1 MSVEKSSHFLKNY
14 VLSGRIVAA
23 ALIIGSLIA
32 APYYSL
38 NNLLLV
44 QAQEPPPSTTTTGEM
59 ADITLG
65 GMSTEGSVEVTV
77 NWTVADIGQPN
88 TFSFMFA
95 DPDGNPISPIYSIE
109 LLQNNQ
115 TVPGTLRQEQ
125 TSPVQEYTF
134 NETGS
139 YTLRIHDVQSERYA
153 AAVISIPLQL
163 PPLGSPP
170 TTTNST
176 SSNTTTTTSDNN
188 SDMQFEEI
196 LGSGLSD
203 DTRGEY

>member
-1 MSVEKSSHFLKNY
+1 LKNY

-44 QAQEPPPSTTTTGEM
+44 QAQAPPPAAA
-59 ADITLG
+59 ADITLEG
-65 GMSTEGSVEVTV
+65 ISTEGSIVVTV
-77 NWTVADIGQPN
+77 NWTPAADIGQPN
-88 TFSFMFA
+88 TFPFIFT
-95 DPDGNPISPIYSIE
+95 DLEGNLISPIYSIE
-109 LLQNNQ
+109 LLKGNNQ

-125 TSPVQEYTF
+125 TSSVQEYTF
-134 NETGS
+134 NQTGS
-139 YTLRIHDVQSERYA
+139 YTLRIHDVQSERYTA
-153 AAVISIPLQL
+153 GVINIPLQV
-163 PPLGSPP
+163 PPPGSPP

-176 SSNTTTTTSDNN
+176 SSNTTTTTTSDNN
-188 SDMQFEEI
+188 PDVQFEEI
-196 LGSGLSD
+196 LGGGLSD

>member
-1 MSVEKSSHFLKNY
+1 MSVENSSHFLKNY
-14 VLSGRIVAA
+14 VLSGMVAA
-23 ALIIGSLIA
+23 ALIGSLIA

-44 QAQEPPPSTTTTGEM
+44 QAQAPPSTTTGEM

-65 GMSTEGSVEVTV
+65 GMSTEGSVAVTV

-88 TFSFMFA
+88 KFSFRFA
-95 DPDGNPISPIYSIE
+95 DPDDNPISPIYSIE

-125 TSPVQEYTF
+125 MSSMQEYTF

-139 YTLRIHDVQSERYA
+139 YTLRIHDMQDRRA
-153 AAVISIPLQL
+153 TDVISIPLQVNATT
-163 PPLGSPP
+163 PGSNP
-170 TTTNST
+170 
-176 SSNTTTTTSDNN
+176 
-188 SDMQFEEI
+188 
-196 LGSGLSD
+196 
-203 DTRGEY
+203 

>member
-14 VLSGRIVAA
+14 VLSGIVAA
-23 ALIIGSLIA
+23 ALIGSLIA
-32 APYYSL
+32 APHYSL

-44 QAQEPPPSTTTTGEM
+44 QAQAPPPAAA
-59 ADITLG
+59 ADITLEG
-65 GMSTEGSVEVTV
+65 ISTEGSIAVTV
-77 NWTVADIGQPN
+77 NWTPAVDIGQPN
-88 TFSFMFA
+88 TFSFIFT
-95 DPDGNPISPIYSIE
+95 DPEGNLISPIYSIE
-109 LLQNNQ
+109 LLKGNNQ

-125 TSPVQEYTF
+125 TSSVQEYTF

-153 AAVISIPLQL
+153 AGVINIPLQV
-163 PPLGSPP
+163 PPPGSPP

-188 SDMQFEEI
+188 PDMQFEEI
-196 LGSGLSD
+196 LGSELSD

>member
-14 VLSGRIVAA
+14 VLSGIVAA
-23 ALIIGSLIA
+23 ALIGSLIA

-44 QAQEPPPSTTTTGEM
+44 QAQAPPPAAA
-59 ADITLG
+59 ADITLEG
-65 GMSTEGSVEVTV
+65 ISTEGSIAVTV
-77 NWTVADIGQPN
+77 NWTPAVDIGQPN
-88 TFSFMFA
+88 TFSFIFT
-95 DPDGNPISPIYSIE
+95 DPEGNLISPIYSIE
-109 LLQNNQ
+109 LLKGNNQ

-125 TSPVQEYTF
+125 TSSVQEYTF

-153 AAVISIPLQL
+153 AGVINIPLQV
-163 PPLGSPP
+163 PPPGSPP

-176 SSNTTTTTSDNN
+176 SSNTTTTSDNN
-188 SDMQFEEI
+188 PDMQFEEI

>member
-1 MSVEKSSHFLKNY
+1 MRDPDNRILQINQTAYTLDYYFLYGCTYMSIEKSSHFLKNY
-14 VLSGRIVAA
+14 VLSGIVTA
-23 ALIIGSLIA
+23 ALIGSLIA

-44 QAQEPPPSTTTTGEM
+44 QAQAPPSSTTTGEM

-88 TFSFMFA
+88 TFSFQFF
-95 DPDGNPISPIYSIE
+95 DPDMQPIQQPIYSIE

-125 TSPVQEYTF
+125 TSSVQEYTF
-134 NETGS
+134 NQTGS
-139 YTLRIHDVQSERYA
+139 YTLRIHDMQDRRA
-153 AAVISIPLQL
+153 TDVINIPLQVNATT
-163 PPLGSPP
+163 PGSNP
-170 TTTNST
+170 
-176 SSNTTTTTSDNN
+176 
-188 SDMQFEEI
+188 
-196 LGSGLSD
+196 
-203 DTRGEY
+203 

>member
-14 VLSGRIVAA
+14 VLSGIVAA
-23 ALIIGSLIA
+23 ALIGSLIA

-44 QAQEPPPSTTTTGEM
+44 QAQAPPAA
-59 ADITLG
+59 ADIALEG
-65 GMSTEGSVEVTV
+65 ISTEGSIAVTV
-77 NWTVADIGQPN
+77 NWTPAADIGQPN
-88 TFSFMFA
+88 TFSFIFT
-95 DPDGNPISPIYSIE
+95 DPEGNLISPIYSIE
-109 LLQNNQ
+109 LLKGNNQ

-125 TSPVQEYTF
+125 TSSVQEYTF

-153 AAVISIPLQL
+153 AGVINIPLQV
-163 PPLGSPP
+163 PPPGSPS

-176 SSNTTTTTSDNN
+176 SSNTTTTTTSDNN
-188 SDMQFEEI
+188 PDMQFEEI
-196 LGSGLSD
+196 LGSELSD

>member
-1 MSVEKSSHFLKNY
+1 MSIEKSSHFLKNY
-14 VLSGRIVAA
+14 VLSGIVAA
-23 ALIIGSLIA
+23 ALIGSLIA

-44 QAQEPPPSTTTTGEM
+44 QAQAPPSSSTTGEM
-59 ADITLG
+59 ADIMLG
-65 GMSTEGSVEVTV
+65 GMSTEGSVAVTV

-134 NETGS
+134 NQTGS
-139 YTLRIHDVQSERYA
+139 YTLNIHDMQDRRA
-153 AAVISIPLQL
+153 TDVINIPLQVNATT
-163 PPLGSPP
+163 PGSNP
-170 TTTNST
+170 
-176 SSNTTTTTSDNN
+176 
-188 SDMQFEEI
+188 
-196 LGSGLSD
+196 
-203 DTRGEY
+203 

>member
-1 MSVEKSSHFLKNY
+1 MSIEKSSHFLKNY
-14 VLSGRIVAA
+14 VLSGMVAA
-23 ALIIGSLIA
+23 ALIGSLIA
-32 APYYSL
+32 APYYPL

-44 QAQEPPPSTTTTGEM
+44 QAQAPPSSSTTTGEM

-77 NWTVADIGQPN
+77 NWTAADIGQPN

-125 TSPVQEYTF
+125 TSSVQEYTF
-134 NETGS
+134 NQTGS
-139 YTLRIHDVQSERYA
+139 YTLRIHDMQDRRA
-153 AAVISIPLQL
+153 TDVINIPLQVNATT
-163 PPLGSPP
+163 PGSNP
-170 TTTNST
+170 
-176 SSNTTTTTSDNN
+176 
-188 SDMQFEEI
+188 
-196 LGSGLSD
+196 
-203 DTRGEY
+203 

>member
-1 MSVEKSSHFLKNY
+1 MGAHMSVEKSSHFLKNS
-14 VLSGRIVAA
+14 VLSGIIVAA
-23 ALIIGSLIA
+23 ALIGLFI

-44 QAQEPPPSTTTTGEM
+44 QAQAPPAAA

-65 GMSTEGSVEVTV
+65 GMSTEGSIAVTV
-77 NWTVADIGQPN
+77 NWTPADIGQPN
-88 TFSFMFA
+88 TFSFIFM

-109 LLQNNQ
+109 LLKGNNQ

-125 TSPVQEYTF
+125 TSTVQQYTF
-134 NETGS
+134 NQTGS
-139 YTLRIHDVQSERYA
+139 YTLRIHDVQTERYA
-153 AAVISIPLQL
+153 AGVIDIPLQV
-163 PPLGSPP
+163 PPESPP

-176 SSNTTTTTSDNN
+176 SSNTTTTTTSDNN
-188 SDMQFEEI
+188 PDMQFEEI

>member
-1 MSVEKSSHFLKNY
+1 MSVEKSLHFLKNY
-14 VLSGRIVAA
+14 VLSGIVAA

-32 APYYSL
+32 IPYYSV

-44 QAQEPPPSTTTTGEM
+44 QAQVPPSPSTTTGEM
-59 ADITLG
+59 ADIALG
-65 GMSTEGSVEVTV
+65 GTSTDGSVEVFV

-88 TFSFMFA
+88 KFSFVFA
-95 DPDGNPISPIYSIE
+95 DPDGNPISPIYSIQ
-109 LLQNNQ
+109 LLQNSQ

-134 NETGS
+134 NQTGS
-139 YTLRIHDVQSERYA
+139 YILHIHDMQDRRA
-153 AAVISIPLQL
+153 IAMINIPLQV
-163 PPLGSPP
+163 PPPGSPP

-188 SDMQFEEI
+188 PDTQFEEI

>member
-1 MSVEKSSHFLKNY
+1 MSIEKSSHFLKNY

-23 ALIIGSLIA
+23 VLIGSLIA

-44 QAQEPPPSTTTTGEM
+44 QAQAPPSSTTTGET

-65 GMSTEGSVEVTV
+65 AMSTEGSVEVTV

-115 TVPGTLRQEQ
+115 TVPGTLREEQ

-134 NETGS
+134 NQTGS
-139 YTLRIHDVQSERYA
+139 YTLRIHDMQDRRA
-153 AAVISIPLQL
+153 TDVINIPLQVNATT
-163 PPLGSPP
+163 PGSNP
-170 TTTNST
+170 
-176 SSNTTTTTSDNN
+176 
-188 SDMQFEEI
+188 
-196 LGSGLSD
+196 
-203 DTRGEY
+203 